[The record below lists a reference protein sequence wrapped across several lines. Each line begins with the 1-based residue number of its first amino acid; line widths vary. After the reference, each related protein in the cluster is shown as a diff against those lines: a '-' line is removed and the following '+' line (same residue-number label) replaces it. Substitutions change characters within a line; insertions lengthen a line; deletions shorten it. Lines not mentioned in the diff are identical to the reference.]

1 MQFAM
6 TNRKDNYSDLS
17 VMGVSGGAHGSSI
30 ATLSCSDER
39 ANIGNVP
46 TYDWPVVDLP
56 AMIMPYAANEF
67 QQKAAEEASLE
78 QAS

>member
-6 TNRKDNYSDLS
+6 ANRKDNYADLC

-30 ATLSCSDER
+30 ATLSCSDEA

-46 TYDWPVVDLP
+46 TYDWPTVDLP
-56 AMIMPYAANEF
+56 AMKVPYAPTELE
-67 QQKAAEEASLE
+67 QKAAEENN
-78 QAS
+78 